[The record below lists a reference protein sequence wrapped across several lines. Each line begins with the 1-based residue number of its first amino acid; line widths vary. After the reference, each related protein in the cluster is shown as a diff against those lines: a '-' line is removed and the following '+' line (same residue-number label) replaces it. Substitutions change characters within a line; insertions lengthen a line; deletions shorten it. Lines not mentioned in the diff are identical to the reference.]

1 MKKLLNVLYV
11 TIQGTY
17 LTLEGETVVV
27 SVKGEKKAQFPLLN
41 LQGLICFGNVLCS
54 PFLLGAC
61 AEHGIAV
68 SFLTANGRF
77 LARIQG
83 GVCGNVLLR
92 RAQML
97 RAEDPVRRSQLAG
110 LFLMAKILNS
120 RTVLHRFLRDYGD
133 NLDESVK
140 ADFESAIAAMKAVG
154 RSIGGEVM
162 TDPPSSASDAM
173 ERMGQEGYVA
183 NLYFTCFPHLIVQ
196 QKTDFPFPGRCKHPP
211 TDRVNAM
218 LSFAYTLLA
227 HDCAA
232 ALESVGLDPAIGFL
246 HSLRPGRDSLA
257 LDLME
262 EFRAY
267 MADRLVLSLINRRQ
281 VNARDFK
288 FTDTG
293 AVRMNDDSRKTLI
306 HAWQERKQEL
316 MLHPYLN
323 EKIPLGMFPY
333 AQALILARY
342 LRGDIDLYPPF
353 ICR

>member
-11 TIQGTY
+11 TVQGAF
-17 LTLEGETVVV
+17 LALEGETVVI
-27 SVKGEKKAQFPLLN
+27 SVQGEKKAQFPMLN
-41 LQGLICFGNVLCS
+41 LQGIICFGNVLCS
-54 PFLLGAC
+54 PFLLGEC

-97 RAEDPVRRSQLAG
+97 QAENPARRSQLAG

-120 RTVLHRFLRDYGD
+120 RTVLHRFMRDHGD
-133 NLDESVK
+133 LLDESGK
-140 ADFESAIAAMKAVG
+140 TDFEFAVATMKNIG
-154 RSIGGEVM
+154 RSLGGEVM
-162 TDPPSSASDAM
+162 KNPQTTVPDAM

-183 NLYFTCFPHLIVQ
+183 NLYFSCFPHLIVQ
-196 QKTDFPFPGRCKHPP
+196 QKTDFPFSGRCKHPP
-211 TDRVNAM
+211 KDRVNSM
-218 LSFAYTLLA
+218 LSFAYALLA

-232 ALESVGLDPAIGFL
+232 ALESVGLDPAVGFL

-267 MADRLVLSLINRRQ
+267 MADRLVLSLINRKQ

-288 FTDTG
+288 ITDTG
-293 AVRMNDDSRKTLI
+293 AVRMNEDSRKVLI
-306 HAWQERKQEL
+306 RAWQERKQEL

-323 EKIPLGMFPY
+323 EKIPLGLLPY
-333 AQALILARY
+333 VQALILARY
-342 LRGDIDLYPPF
+342 LRGDIGLYPPF

>member
-11 TIQGTY
+11 TIQGAY
-17 LTLEGETVVV
+17 LSLEGETVVV
-27 SVKGEKKAQFPLLN
+27 TVKSDKKAQFPLMN
-41 LQGLICFGNVLCS
+41 LQGIICFGNVLCS

-92 RAQML
+92 RAQL
-97 RAEDPVRRSQLAG
+97 LLAEDPVRRSRLAG

-120 RTVLHRFLRDYGD
+120 RTVLQRFLRDHGD
-133 NLDESVK
+133 QLTEPVK
-140 ADFESAIAAMKAVG
+140 TDFDNALASMKVVG
-154 RSIGGEVM
+154 RSFGAALISPSPDVSIGEQ
-162 TDPPSSASDAM
+162 
-173 ERMGQEGYVA
+173 MGQEGHIA
-183 NLYFTCFPHLIVQ
+183 NLYFSCFPHLILQ
-196 QKTDFPFPGRCKHPP
+196 QKTDFPFAGRSKHPP
-211 TDRVNAM
+211 MDRVNAL

-227 HDCAA
+227 HDCTA
-232 ALESVGLDPAIGFL
+232 ALESVGLDPAAGFL

-267 MADRLVLSLINRRQ
+267 LADRLVLSLINLKQ
-281 VNARDFK
+281 VTARDFK
-288 FTDTG
+288 ITDTG
-293 AVRMNDDSRKTLI
+293 AVRMNDDARKTLI
-306 HAWQERKQEL
+306 NAWQERKQEL

-323 EKIPLGMFPY
+323 EKLPLGMLPY
-333 AQALILARY
+333 VQSLILARFI
-342 LRGDIDLYPPF
+342 RGDIDIYPPF
-353 ICR
+353 ICK